1 MSPPRGAMCACVHW
15 LTCPDPIRTSVVLNS
30 VLLHGL
36 LFGFRVL
43 RRTRRPQR
51 CGRSFVAATPP
62 PLALGPIRVPFPLR
76 PIPTSAHSHFGP
88 FPPKHAPA
96 QFPSLGQPPRP
107 ALLPSKAQRGNGRG
121 EVSSASTSEYLLW
134 LRAPRRSWRSSAPS
148 SLLQTGSDSVRAQ
161 ECHQSE
167 FRVGV
172 YAAARRK
179 LGSKKGARQRASLKV
194 IGSGAAAAHTRARS
208 DHGGCQTSIGPILV
222 FSEPM
227 PGEGGR
233 MMGPRA

>member
-1 MSPPRGAMCACVHW
+1 MCACVHW
-15 LTCPDPIRTSVVLNS
+15 LTCPDPIRTSVVLSS

-62 PLALGPIRVPFPLR
+62 PLALGPIPFPLR

-96 QFPSLGQPPRP
+96 QFPSFNRP
-107 ALLPSKAQRGNGRG
+107 ASPSGAAAIQGPTWQRPSRG
-121 EVSSASTSEYLLW
+121 ASTSGYLLW

-172 YAAARRK
+172 HAAACRK
-179 LGSKKGARQRASLKV
+179 LGSQKGARQRASLKV
-194 IGSGAAAAHTRARS
+194 IGSGAAAAHTLARS
-208 DHGGCQTSIGPILV
+208 DHGGAKPASGPC
-222 FSEPM
+222 
-227 PGEGGR
+227 
-233 MMGPRA
+233 